1 MNAELA
7 LKRLPAALQ
16 LDLTGGART
25 LERHCRCFCRY
36 AESFDVRKPANAD
49 FWGSPLYTLVSRW
62 FDYLEKAFPTADLNL
77 VWLQQDVWNWYQS
90 QSALRARTST
100 RMHHRDAVSMDLDML
115 KTRLVRTFTLLAS
128 QAEARRFKLLLAA
141 AALPFE
147 SKASSTTDR
156 FFEEKDDAL
165 LGKPTQTYVVHV
177 ESTLPSIDGMGDIN
191 LNCHARAFHI
201 QQGSTAWYAQEW
213 YAHSNMYFQVTG
225 VKHTPVVPHHT
236 FRINAPLAD
245 PPKDGHQSILQ
256 TPFFTA
262 SALVNIIDGMEVIPV
277 DWIPRIL
284 SLDGAVKA
292 LPDITVSVLTG
303 DSVQVPVHQFTPE
316 VVARKLHEANST
328 LLDPGSLP
336 DCLVGA
342 RCTVAGTDKIA
353 PLGVHALVLYYAF
366 SADHIFLELPPRD
379 DGNDGDGD
387 DGDDGD
393 AAATPPPAK
402 RARTSPC

>member
-1 MNAELA
+1 MNAERA
-7 LKRLPAALQ
+7 LQRLPAALQ
-16 LDLTGGART
+16 LDITGGART
-25 LERHCRCFCRY
+25 LERHCRCLCRY
-36 AESFDVRKPANAD
+36 AESFDVHKPGRAD
-49 FWGSPLYTLVSRW
+49 FWGSPLVTLVSRW
-62 FDYLEKAFPTADLNL
+62 FEYLAKAFPTANL
-77 VWLQQDVWNWYQS
+77 PLDRLEQDVWTWLGRDRHNC
-90 QSALRARTST
+90 
-100 RMHHRDAVSMDLDML
+100 DAVSMDLDML
-115 KTRLVRTFTLLAS
+115 KERLVRTCTLLAS
-128 QAEARRFKLLLAA
+128 QAEARRSKLLLAA

-147 SKASSTTDR
+147 SRASSTTDR
-156 FFEEKDDAL
+156 LFEEKDDTHP
-165 LGKPTQTYVVHV
+165 GKTTQSYVVHV
-177 ESTLPSIDGMGDIN
+177 ESTLPSIDGMGNIK
-191 LNCHARAFHI
+191 LTFRARLSHARQAN
-201 QQGSTAWYAQEW
+201 TAWYAQEW
-213 YAHSNMYFQVTG
+213 SAQSNVWFQVTG
-225 VKHTPVVPHHT
+225 VKDTPIVPYHT

-245 PPKDGHQSILQ
+245 PPKDGHQSFLQ

-262 SALVNIIDGMEVIPV
+262 SALVNIIAGMEVIPA

-328 LLDPGSLP
+328 LLDPDSLR

-353 PLGVHALVLYYAF
+353 PLGVHALLLYYAY
-366 SADHIFLELPPRD
+366 SAEHIFLELPPRD
-379 DGNDGDGD
+379 DGGGD
-387 DGDDGD
+387 DDGGDDDDGD